1 MPVVGAD
8 VVEAGELHDQP
19 LHEPVTAGVHGG
31 RAVSHEAVRGAAVA
45 LRQRATRLVEDLD
58 ALVGHGDL
66 DVAAEHGG
74 EVIAVHRGE
83 VTAIEQRHAGV
94 QRPVDA
100 GEHGLAVG
108 PLAAHVGGCELH
120 ARVEVAEGEV
130 HHRVEERHVDDL
142 RRVRSVAEGTVHRA

>member
-1 MPVVGAD
+1 MLTSLKRGNSD
-8 VVEAGELHDQP
+8 DEP
-19 LHEPVTAGVHGG
+19 LHEPVATGVHGG
-31 RAVSHEAVRGAAVA
+31 GAVRHEAVRGAAVA

-58 ALVGHGDL
+58 ALVQHGDL
-66 DVAAEHGG
+66 DVAVEHGG
-74 EVIAVHRGE
+74 EVGTTHRGE
-83 VTAIEQRHAGV
+83 ETAIEQRHAAI
-94 QRPVDA
+94 QRTVDA

-142 RRVRSVAEGTVHRA
+142 RRVRPAAEGTVHRA